1 LPTCVDLR
9 QAVSRHVTRVY
20 TRACYSL
27 NLAIMRVRYSL
38 IVLAEWFSLEAK
50 AALPMPTFQPARSD
64 PQPVIAGYTD
74 EAQYNVGRYRG
85 LAMLSLRGE
94 DAASCSRDLRAI
106 LRASSIHECK
116 WEKVRSAKTLFAA
129 RALLDWTI
137 GQVER
142 GILRVDTLTWDT
154 EEGSRAGL
162 GVPHIANLR
171 KMYRILLESVVPER
185 WGARAEWHLYPDE
198 QTAMPWQRLIDG
210 LPQVAGITASRSHEH
225 QLIQLADLLA
235 GLAVYSRDSYDL
247 YERWLDNPRDRHG
260 YPDSGRIA
268 GGTNRY
274 SASDRVR
281 CLLLDDFFTSCKLH
295 QLGVSLRTRRGL
307 FTGDARPGLVF
318 RWWIN
323 DRVAPG
329 P

>member
-1 LPTCVDLR
+1 MSTVRPT
-9 QAVSRHVTRVY
+9 
-20 TRACYSL
+20 
-27 NLAIMRVRYSL
+27 
-38 IVLAEWFSLEAK
+38 
-50 AALPMPTFQPARSD
+50 RSD
-64 PQPVIAGYTD
+64 PQPLIAGYTD

-85 LAMLSLRGE
+85 LAMLSLHEE
-94 DAASCSRDLRAI
+94 DAATCSRDLRSI

-116 WEKVRSAKTLFAA
+116 WEKVRSARTLFGAMKM
-129 RALLDWTI
+129 LDWTI
-137 GQVER
+137 RQVEQ

-171 KMYRILLESVVPER
+171 KMYRMLLETVVRER
-185 WGARAEWHLYPDE
+185 WGELAGWHLYPDE
-198 QTAMPWQRLIDG
+198 QSAMPWQELVSG

-247 YERWLDNPRDRHG
+247 YERWLDNSRDPRG
-260 YPDSGRIA
+260 YPDWGSITAGTGRDA
-268 GGTNRY
+268 LSRRY

-281 CLLLDDFFTSCKLH
+281 CLLLDDFFTNCKLR
-295 QLGVSLRTRRGL
+295 QLGVSLRARRGL
-307 FTGDARPGLVF
+307 FTGDARRGLVF

>member
-1 LPTCVDLR
+1 
-9 QAVSRHVTRVY
+9 
-20 TRACYSL
+20 
-27 NLAIMRVRYSL
+27 
-38 IVLAEWFSLEAK
+38 
-50 AALPMPTFQPARSD
+50 
-64 PQPVIAGYTD
+64 
-74 EAQYNVGRYRG
+74 
-85 LAMLSLRGE
+85 MLSLHEG

-116 WEKVRSAKTLFAA
+116 WEKVRSAKALFAA
-129 RALLDWTI
+129 MKLLDWTI
-137 GQVER
+137 GQVEQ

-171 KMYRILLESVVPER
+171 KMYRVLLESVVPDR
-185 WGARAEWHLYPDE
+185 WGERAEWHLYPDE
-198 QTAMPWQRLIDG
+198 QSAMPWQQLVDG

-247 YERWLDNPRDRHG
+247 YESWLDNPRDRRG

-268 GGTNRY
+268 GGTSRDPLSGRY

-295 QLGVSLRTRRGL
+295 QLAVSLRTRRGL
-307 FTGDARPGLVF
+307 FTGDARLGLAF